1 MFKNIVNGV
10 QVAVLLLVA
19 FAVVELFINDA
30 EGAPSVDYATGF
42 PDAQVAAD
50 LFATNCAGC
59 HGADGSGVS
68 GPSLQGIEDR
78 LSVEEETAVI
88 TNGRGGGMPA
98 WQGRLTDT
106 QIQLLVRFTREV
118 L

>member
-1 MFKNIVNGV
+1 VFKNIVNGV

-42 PDAQVAAD
+42 PEAQVAAE
-50 LFATNCAGC
+50 LFSDNCAGC
-59 HGADGSGVS
+59 HGADGGGGI

-78 LSVEEETAVI
+78 LSVDDETAVI
-88 TNGRGGGMPA
+88 TNGRGSMPP
-98 WQGRLTDT
+98 WQGTLTDT

>member
-10 QVAVLLLVA
+10 QVAVLLLVG

-42 PDAQVAAD
+42 PEAQVAAD
-50 LFATNCAGC
+50 LFADNCAGC

-78 LSVEEETAVI
+78 LTVEDQTAVI
-88 TNGRGGGMPA
+88 TNGRGGMPA

-106 QIQLLVRFTREV
+106 QNQLLVRFTREV